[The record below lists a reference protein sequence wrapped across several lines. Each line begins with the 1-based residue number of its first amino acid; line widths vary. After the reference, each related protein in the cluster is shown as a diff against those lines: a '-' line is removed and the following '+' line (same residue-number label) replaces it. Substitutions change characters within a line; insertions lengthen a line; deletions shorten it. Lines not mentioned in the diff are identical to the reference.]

1 MNQLNR
7 CLVSVPVIFV
17 LLPASRIAVQQQL
30 SAPSQL
36 DGMVDASVL
45 SSRLSLCQLQLSTCE
60 FTV

>member
-1 MNQLNR
+1 M
-7 CLVSVPVIFV
+7 IFV

-36 DGMVDASVL
+36 DGMVVVDASVSL
-45 SSRLSLCQLQLSTCE
+45 SRLSLRQLQLSTGE